1 MERAFVPIKFHFLIK
16 LLSLGSLK
24 RFNEAF
30 TYRREEAG
38 KEGTISYIVTRQ
50 LDADMAKTRIKL

>member
-16 LLSLGSLK
+16 LLSLLLSRDSTK
-24 RFNEAF
+24 RLV
-30 TYRREEAG
+30 RREEAG
-38 KEGTISYIVTRQ
+38 KEGTVSYIVRQ